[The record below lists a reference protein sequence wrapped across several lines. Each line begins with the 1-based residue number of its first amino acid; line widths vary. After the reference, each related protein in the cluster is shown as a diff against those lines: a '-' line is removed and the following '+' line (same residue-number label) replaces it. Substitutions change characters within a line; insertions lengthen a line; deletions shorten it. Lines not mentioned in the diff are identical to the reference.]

1 MTLPRKGTRRIVVAD
16 RTYRWLLTRRAV
28 GSERRHFWPRCLY
41 VEQTQGPG
49 QRLVVR
55 FDYPVWHHVA
65 GQAQYPTPGLVRRV
79 IEAALAEG
87 WQPTRP
93 GLPDLEIDG
102 RAFLPDAGRSPN
114 CGNS

>member
-102 RAFLPDAGRSPN
+102 RAFQPDAGRSPN

>member
-65 GQAQYPTPGLVRRV
+65 GQAQY
-79 IEAALAEG
+79 
-87 WQPTRP
+87 
-93 GLPDLEIDG
+93 DLEIDG